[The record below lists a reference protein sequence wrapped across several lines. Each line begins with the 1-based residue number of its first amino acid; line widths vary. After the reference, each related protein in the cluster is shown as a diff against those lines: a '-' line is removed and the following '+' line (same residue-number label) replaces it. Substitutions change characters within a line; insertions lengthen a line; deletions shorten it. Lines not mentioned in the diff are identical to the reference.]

1 MSYTVYFN
9 RDDAI
14 SGTRFKLMMK
24 ATMIAELHTSHKV
37 ISITPTDCIH
47 KYVVATC
54 KSEDA
59 PCVWYVVDTGNFTNM
74 QIRKLTPEEKY
85 ADQIDA
91 A

>member
-1 MSYTVYFN
+1 MTYTVYFN

-14 SGTRFKLMMK
+14 TGTRFKLMSK
-24 ATMIAELHTSHKV
+24 AATIAELYTTDKV
-37 ISITPTDCIH
+37 VSITPTDCIH

-59 PCVWYVVDTGNFTNM
+59 PVVWYVVDTGNFTNL
-74 QIRKLTPEEKY
+74 QIRQLTPEENY
-85 ADQIDA
+85 ANQIEA

>member
-1 MSYTVYFN
+1 MTNTVNFN
-9 RDDAI
+9 RDDSI

-24 ATMIAELHTSHKV
+24 ASMIAELHTSSKV

-54 KSEDA
+54 KSDDA
-59 PCVWYVVDTGNFTNM
+59 DVVWYVVNTGNFTNM
-74 QIRKLTPEEKY
+74 QIRELTPEENY
-85 ADQIDA
+85 ADQIEA